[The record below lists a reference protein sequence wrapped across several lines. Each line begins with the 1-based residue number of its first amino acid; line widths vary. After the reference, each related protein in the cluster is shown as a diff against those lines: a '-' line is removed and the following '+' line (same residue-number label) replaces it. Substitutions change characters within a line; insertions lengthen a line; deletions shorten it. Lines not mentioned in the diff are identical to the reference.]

1 MADKFRALKA
11 VSLQMQVFLSYAEQ
25 DKSLARRVADGL
37 ERAGRDGGLKVWFA
51 EREILPGQNWA
62 EEIAR
67 ALKESEA
74 MVILLTPDALSSTQV
89 RREIE
94 YALGEEAYSHRVV
107 PVMVG
112 PPEQLP
118 SKDIPWILK
127 RLTSVSLPENGR
139 QDKVL
144 KQITEALLSAVP
156 S

>member
-1 MADKFRALKA
+1 
-11 VSLQMQVFLSYAEQ
+11 MQVFLSYSES

-62 EEIAR
+62 EKIAR
-67 ALKESEA
+67 ALKDSEA
-74 MVILLTPDALSSTQV
+74 MVVLLTPDALSSTQV

-94 YALGEEAYSHRVV
+94 YALGEETYSHRVI
-107 PVMVG
+107 PVIVG

-127 RLTSVSLPENGR
+127 TFQQVSLPENVR
-139 QDKVL
+139 QDKVF
-144 KQITEALLSAVP
+144 KQIVEALLSAVP